1 MYNIKPG
8 NDLTIRWT
16 LLHTDGTPFPLV
28 NYVYRLFYGTGRGKF
43 EETMTGTVEVDGN
56 VLIWTFTADRQTVRG
71 EYDLQL
77 KIMFDGHLI
86 ATMNKDNAFCL
97 SDNGRENISGQVLNI
112 TSYCDYIPLQE
123 AIQQMRHATDAA
135 VAATLEARAAAAEIT
150 YIPLL
155 TSAGLAPYVGR
166 TSPIASLYA
175 LLSADTLSQIVDGTV
190 RRVKIDNDI
199 YAVTQAG
206 LISRGFTFTLASVTF
221 GVPMDGQNTPP
232 YVFVVHPEAG
242 FFTLTEYSF

>member
-56 VLIWTFTADRQTVRG
+56 VLTWTFTADRQTVRG

-97 SDNGRENISGQVLNI
+97 SDNGKENISGQVLNI

-123 AIQQMRHATDAA
+123 AIQQMRHAMDE
-135 VAATLEARAAAAEIT
+135 VAKFTAIPQLSAAALGA
-150 YIPLL
+150 L
-155 TSAGLAPYVGR
+155 VGHDNPV
-166 TSPIASLYA
+166 SSLYELIPA
-175 LLSADTLSQIVDGTV
+175 EKVGYILSGVLN
-190 RRVKIDNDI
+190 RVKIDNDI

-206 LISRGFTFTLASVTF
+206 TTDNGYSFTLSSATYGAPQGAQTTTAYIFAVDT
-221 GVPMDGQNTPP
+221 VND
-232 YVFVVHPEAG
+232 V
-242 FFTLTEYSF
+242 FTLTEYTF